1 MVIDLSACH
10 STLCTP
16 GELIVLAQLA
26 ARIYE
31 GEVVQETVVSMVDF
45 APGAAFEAALG
56 KLGLVDRSDPVAMA
70 VAKLIIEF
78 AKVGERIPSG
88 CAAWH

>member
-1 MVIDLSACH
+1 M
-10 STLCTP
+10 
-16 GELIVLAQLA
+16 AQLA

-78 AKVGERIPSG
+78 AKVGERDPERLCGLALKQVSK
-88 CAAWH
+88 